1 MRNAAQ
7 KLEQVSLSALAPARH
22 HELSS
27 YVDKEVTALAR
38 RGVEPRA
45 LFLDIADDGALLAST
60 VTTQGGGIHLG
71 REALEC
77 FRPVHDACVCL
88 PSENRA
94 CRMLPELDTDL
105 NANVV
110 LSCHSISYL
119 PHRQALCFLTQLRRH
134 VTTGGKL
141 FISALGLHSPL
152 GECYRDVE
160 KPVADRFCRIQP
172 PPPEHALKTVSL
184 CLYSERDLFLTLFQ
198 AGWTVL
204 RTSTSTDGNVLATAV
219 CV

>member
-1 MRNAAQ
+1 MRNAVQ
-7 KLEQVSLSALAPARH
+7 KLEQGSSPALAAARH
-22 HELSS
+22 HELSG
-27 YVDKEVTALAR
+27 YADKEVMALAR
-38 RGVEPRA
+38 RGVQPRA
-45 LFLDIADDGALLAST
+45 LFFDIADGGPLMST
-60 VTTQGGGIHLG
+60 VTTHGGGIHLG
-71 REALEC
+71 HEALEC
-77 FRPVHDACVCL
+77 FRLVHDACVCL
-88 PSENRA
+88 PLEHRA
-94 CRMLPELDTDL
+94 CRMLPELEDDL
-105 NANVV
+105 NANIV

-134 VTTGGKL
+134 VATGGKL

-152 GECYRDVE
+152 GEYYRDVE

-172 PPPEHALKTVSL
+172 PPPEHALKAVNL

-198 AGWTVL
+198 TGWTVL